1 MIRAIV
7 FDFDGVLVDSVHI
20 KTKAFEKLFK
30 NEEEEKVQQFLAFHK
45 KHGGV
50 SREEKVRYFYS
61 NILRRSLSESLLHAL
76 CEQFR
81 EAVVDRIV
89 SVDWVE
95 GTTEAIKEIKGQGI
109 LTMIVSGTPEDE
121 LKMIVC
127 RKKAETLFDEIF
139 GSPHTK
145 PQLLNKILKKYG
157 LESGEV
163 MYLGDSLSDHFA
175 AQEVG
180 VHFIAGCSVE
190 MEEPCQGLNVPTI
203 PNLMS
208 LSHTLQAMGL
218 LGSAE
223 ASDALLAQD
232 GRS

>member
-1 MIRAIV
+1 
-7 FDFDGVLVDSVHI
+7 
-20 KTKAFEKLFK
+20 
-30 NEEEEKVQQFLAFHK
+30 
-45 KHGGV
+45 
-50 SREEKVRYFYS
+50 
-61 NILRRSLSESLLHAL
+61 
-76 CEQFR
+76 
-81 EAVVDRIV
+81 
-89 SVDWVE
+89 
-95 GTTEAIKEIKGQGI
+95 
-109 LTMIVSGTPEDE
+109 
-121 LKMIVC
+121 
-127 RKKAETLFDEIF
+127 
-139 GSPHTK
+139 
-145 PQLLNKILKKYG
+145 
-157 LESGEV
+157 

-190 MEEPCQGLNVPTI
+190 MEEPWQGLNVPTI